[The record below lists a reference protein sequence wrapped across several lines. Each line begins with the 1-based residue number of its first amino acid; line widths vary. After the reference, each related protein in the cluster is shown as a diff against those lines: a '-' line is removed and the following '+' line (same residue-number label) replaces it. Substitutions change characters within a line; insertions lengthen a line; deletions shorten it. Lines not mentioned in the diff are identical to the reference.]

1 MGFKEDVTK
10 LKEEY
15 KQSWEYKIPKF
26 NVFTTLRKEH
36 DEVYLHSRFIS
47 NLLDPNGLHE
57 LGLHGVQELLH
68 IIESQFEIQH
78 PKVTPDYENWTED
91 NNIDIL
97 IEGLVKD
104 GKDSAIIIEN
114 KIFAADSNHD
124 DRGQLQG
131 YYQFLRKEKKYEPQ
145 QIEIYYLTLDRHKP
159 SKESLG
165 KGHENLEQLSL
176 EDETHNRE
184 KTVRL
189 IDYTMIIKWLDK
201 LLSHAEN
208 EDVKYAIRQYRELIV
223 KLTGDVRLHTELTN
237 YVEKYDNLTLSEI
250 KDVIGEDKLKHVYWH
265 MLDRFFREIQEG
277 LGDLVRDRPDR
288 PIYEVIT
295 DIVHNNKHVHD
306 LYIELANHWRLQF
319 DEHKGDNDFPKGFF
333 LCQYNETGWEKLDES
348 KYINK
353 SPKYDFWDFT
363 KGDTFDLLN
372 EQKRKEIAH
381 QYAQFVKDELN
392 KLK

>member
-1 MGFKEDVTK
+1 MGFKEDVTR

-15 KQSWEYKIPKF
+15 KQSWENKSPKF

-47 NLLDPNGLHE
+47 NLLDPNGLH
-57 LGLHGVQELLH
+57 GLKSHGAQELLN
-68 IIESQFEIQH
+68 IIGSQFKIQS

-104 GKDSAIIIEN
+104 GKDCAIIIEN
-114 KIFAADSNHD
+114 KIFAADSNHP

-131 YYQFLRKEKKYEPQ
+131 YYQYLHTEKKYDSK

-159 SKESLG
+159 TKESLG

-189 IDYTMIIKWLDK
+189 IDYTMISEWLDK
-201 LLSHAEN
+201 LLPHVEN
-208 EDVKYAIRQYRELIV
+208 KDVEYAIRQYRELIV
-223 KLTGDVRLHTELTN
+223 KLTGDVLLHTKLTDL
-237 YVEKYDNLTLSEI
+237 VEKYDNLTLPEI
-250 KDVIGEDKLKHVYWH
+250 KNVIGEDKLRHVYWH
-265 MLDRFFREIQEG
+265 SLDRFFREIQER
-277 LGDLVRDRPDR
+277 LGDLVRDRLDR

-319 DEHKGDNDFPKGFF
+319 DEHKGVNGLPKGFF
-333 LCQYNETGWEKLDES
+333 LAQYNENGWIDETFKYLEEDS
-348 KYINK
+348 KYD
-353 SPKYDFWDFT
+353 PWDFT
-363 KGDTFDLLN
+363 QGDTFDLLN
-372 EQKRKEIAH
+372 GEERKNIAL
-381 QYAQFVKDELN
+381 QYALFVKDELA
-392 KLK
+392 KLN